1 MRNFAKYNWNKIQ
14 NSYTIDNMPK
24 YMTLKEIH
32 RFLIKN
38 DLLHVNNNHKINKN
52 ILKKMIK
59 EDNYKEIPPTLF
71 EGSEIYPSERE
82 F

>member
-1 MRNFAKYNWNKIQ
+1 
-14 NSYTIDNMPK
+14 MPK

-38 DLLHVNNNHKINKN
+38 DLLHNSENFKINKK
-52 ILKKMIK
+52 IL
-59 EDNYKEIPPTLF
+59 EEALEEENYKENSPASF
-71 EGSEIYPSERE
+71 EGREICPSERG